1 MLTPIIDTLEKLQ
14 NFLDNSNYSVA
25 SITSCISITKDTVID
40 LHGKTIKISDTF
52 LYDSV
57 FVLNASPITL
67 TFKSSNGSGGIVPEN
82 SNKEIALVK
91 NGVLNN
97 TVTFDE
103 GFDVDCSEFENFNF
117 VESSQPIT
125 LNFSGANIATNR
137 PIRAWDNINISGGSV
152 ICNGED
158 VAIMVINN
166 GKLNISGGKI
176 SGGICVPEESTNVYI
191 EMSGGIIESRNGYGI
206 LNFTSDRGSKI
217 NITGGTISVAKNGIY
232 SKSHVNI
239 SGGKIISESK
249 ECTLIGGYGSNAVI
263 SISDGIFVAE
273 KTVCVYLENGAK
285 GKISGGTFEGEVAI
299 GIIDSNSGLVEEVRG
314 ATFKTEV
321 DYYLLYD
328 ASVKIGGVTYKNTN
342 EKYWA
347 GLSLNFNDK
356 DTSKIN
362 SVFVTNGFV
371 EVTDKFGTRTL
382 NAGDKYEYITSF
394 DKTIKYWQAH
404 LCNVYGLSYRAEIL
418 GSLYFGLQTDRLIL
432 LVGNPGS
439 GKTTLV
445 KYLAKSFG
453 FEDAAIIPVQP
464 NWTDK
469 GDLLGYYNPLE
480 KSYMATE
487 FLEALLKFCR
497 LAEEQPD
504 KLFIICLDEMNLA
517 HIEYYF
523 AEFLSALQTDRK
535 ITLYSETTE
544 KNIRRELD
552 VSGFDFSEEISLA
565 EMNID
570 ERKYYLEL
578 WRMHDMIKKVHAKIT
593 IPHNVKFF
601 GTLNQDET
609 TLDISPKVI
618 DRSYIIRLEMFGEDL
633 SFDGDFKNPL
643 KYQPLKNY
651 REKFPADIDTN
662 NFKNLLESVT
672 QVSYRLTKQI
682 FEDKNFDSWQKVIGG
697 SQLEDFII
705 SSCILPKVRFE
716 GDVYKMKIDALK
728 NLCSGH
734 ELSEKILNKIDN
746 GAEVDFWRR

>member
-52 LYDSV
+52 LYDCV

-82 SNKEIALVK
+82 SNEKVALIK
-91 NGVLNN
+91 NRVLNN

-125 LNFSGANIATNR
+125 LNFSGANITTHHAIETT
-137 PIRAWDNINISGGSV
+137 DINISGGS
-152 ICNGED
+152 ITCNGED
-158 VAIMVINN
+158 VAIRVINN

-176 SGGICVPEESTNVYI
+176 SGGIYVPEESTNVYI
-191 EMSGGIIESRNGYGI
+191 EMSGGSIESRNGNGI
-206 LNFTSDRGSKI
+206 FNCASDRGSKI

-356 DTSKIN
+356 DTSKID
-362 SVFVTNGFV
+362 SVKISNVGV
-371 EVTDKFGTRTL
+371 KVTDEMGTRTL
-382 NAGDKYEYITSF
+382 KNGDKYEYITSF
-394 DKTIKYWQAH
+394 DKIIKYWQAH

-523 AEFLSALQTDRK
+523 AEFLSVLQTDRK

-651 REKFPADIDTN
+651 REKFPANIDTN

-697 SQLEDFII
+697 SQLEHFII

-728 NLCSGH
+728 NLCNGH